1 MTTFSLIIKNIINT
15 DNNIF
20 FPTYK
25 LNDNVLEIHKLF
37 FNLLLNYNDK
47 ITTAIKFH
55 FFYNTLQNLFMRN
68 EYRDEF
74 INYFCKIQRI
84 YHLLNSFIA
93 NYKHKKAKIVVN
105 QDMCLNEINI
115 NDKNVFCL
123 LHHNSKYLFHISD
136 LINIINTALTHSQNF
151 FSEPVSIKNP
161 YNNLPF
167 EKSIL
172 YNIYIFIKFNTFYRP
187 DFFFNF
193 FQCDFNLT
201 LFTKQNEYMLREY
214 IIKNFVYKST
224 SNILKMEIN
233 TMLSQFNIKHK
244 NSKPKYNITID
255 VAFPNNK
262 LIRIMQPYLLLY
274 CTSIYSLLT
283 HKREEAKN
291 ILNKK
296 LIDFYKFNP
305 SFGRKKYKIRVKYIN
320 NFKKIIS
327 EKIIEYDDKH
337 ILFNNVTIQNKIF
350 LADHLKFNECL
361 DTFIRNYPVYDNYS
375 ETSSNNSGDDNW
387 DEDGEYVE
395 NEEEVIE
402 NEGEQDEENDE
413 ENDEQDSEEDS
424 EEDEVDEE
432 VDEEEDDD
440 DDEEDSEED
449 EPDDEQD
456 DAVEAEA
463 LEAEAED
470 GEAEAVEVEVEDNN
484 DV

>member
-25 LNDNVLEIHKLF
+25 INDNVLEIHKLF

-47 ITTAIKFH
+47 ITTAIKFN
-55 FFYNTLQNLFMRN
+55 FFINTLQNLFMRN

-93 NYKHKKAKIVVN
+93 NYKYKKAKIVVS

-201 LFTKQNEYMLREY
+201 LFAKQNEYMLREY

-233 TMLSQFNIKHK
+233 TMLTQFNIKHK

-283 HKREEAKN
+283 HKREEAKH

-305 SFGRKKYKIRVKYIN
+305 SFGRKKYKMRVKYIN

-361 DTFIRNYPVYDNYS
+361 DVFIRNYPVYDNYS
-375 ETSSNNSGDDNW
+375 DTSSNNSGEDNW
-387 DEDGEYVE
+387 DEDGE

-402 NEGEQDEENDE
+402 D
-413 ENDEQDSEEDS
+413 
-424 EEDEVDEE
+424 DEE
-432 VDEEEDDD
+432 VIEDDEDVENEDDD
-440 DDEEDSEED
+440 DEDDED
-449 EPDDEQD
+449 EQDEYEDEDEQD
-456 DAVEAEA
+456 DDDEDDEDEEAVEAEA
-463 LEAEAED
+463 VEVEAEAVESED
-470 GEAEAVEVEVEDNN
+470 GEAEAVEVEAEDNN

>member
-25 LNDNVLEIHKLF
+25 INDNVLEIHKLF

-55 FFYNTLQNLFMRN
+55 FFINTLQNLFMRN

-93 NYKHKKAKIVVN
+93 NYKYKKAKIVVS

-187 DFFFNF
+187 HFFFNF

-201 LFTKQNEYMLREY
+201 LFANQNEYMLREY

-233 TMLSQFNIKHK
+233 TMLTQFNIKHK

-274 CTSIYSLLT
+274 CTSNYSLLS

-361 DTFIRNYPVYDNYS
+361 DVFIRNYPVYDNYS
-375 ETSSNNSGDDNW
+375 DTSSNNSGEDNW
-387 DEDGEYVE
+387 D
-395 NEEEVIE
+395 EEEVIE
-402 NEGEQDEENDE
+402 DEEDEDEQDDEQEDGEDDEDEDEEDDEDENDE
-413 ENDEQDSEEDS
+413 E
-424 EEDEVDEE
+424 
-432 VDEEEDDD
+432 DEEEV
-440 DDEEDSEED
+440 EAE
-449 EPDDEQD
+449 
-456 DAVEAEA
+456 AVEAEA
-463 LEAEAED
+463 VEAED
-470 GEAEAVEVEVEDNN
+470 GEAEAVEAEDGEAEDGEAEDGEAEAQDNN